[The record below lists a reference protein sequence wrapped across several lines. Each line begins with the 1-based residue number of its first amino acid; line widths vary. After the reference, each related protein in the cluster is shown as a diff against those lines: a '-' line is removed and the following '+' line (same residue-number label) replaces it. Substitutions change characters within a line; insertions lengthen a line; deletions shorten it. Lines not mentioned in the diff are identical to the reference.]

1 MTALQ
6 LSRREEYLLDAALNP
21 DAAVAAASW
30 ERWASEIQ
38 LEDAPCPEL
47 RLLTAVYA
55 HLSRVAPAL
64 KLPSKLRGKARATFA
79 ANNMLAHGCLPV
91 IEELSRH
98 SPVVLTKGAAICM
111 RFGAW
116 SSRVMG
122 DVDIHVPRQ
131 SFEIACEVLSQYG
144 YTPNYGMTWA
154 SLVHRS
160 SLRRDSWNLAKG
172 AVKLD
177 LHWRATMGS
186 TDHWLEQNMWVSA
199 EPAEFLGRKV
209 LLQSSEFAFVTSLH
223 HGFVVGT
230 RGDALQTIVDAA
242 LLLPVCKADALLPL
256 LGKADLLGQFR
267 DLISILQQVGLSEIG
282 SQQYRSVLDSAC
294 DKRDEDHSM
303 MDIRQTAPKL
313 ETEKAVLR
321 RPARYCAWEALGRK
335 ARIERLMLRLTG
347 PFSKPLAW
355 SGAFQEEYDL
365 RDCKTIDQIGG
376 PGWRWPEPTH
386 TCFWSDRADARLLI
400 PLRHVGDHLI
410 VLGLAEER
418 LVSANSC
425 VDVFANGAYLS
436 SLDFKAHMA
445 NSEYCLFVSRRVLF
459 GPWIELSFRPRPY
472 AGDNGTGLALSV
484 PAERLRVLDMQQMSE
499 HFSSHKVPLLHL
511 AILAGEEPQ
520 AGKLARIK
528 GKMQSSPFRNDRELP
543 PDFDPL
549 LYVLSYAD
557 LFEHEVDPYAHFLHY
572 GRHEGRLWR

>member
-1 MTALQ
+1 
-6 LSRREEYLLDAALNP
+6 
-21 DAAVAAASW
+21 
-30 ERWASEIQ
+30 
-38 LEDAPCPEL
+38 
-47 RLLTAVYA
+47 
-55 HLSRVAPAL
+55 
-64 KLPSKLRGKARATFA
+64 
-79 ANNMLAHGCLPV
+79 
-91 IEELSRH
+91 
-98 SPVVLTKGAAICM
+98 
-111 RFGAW
+111 
-116 SSRVMG
+116 
-122 DVDIHVPRQ
+122 
-131 SFEIACEVLSQYG
+131 
-144 YTPNYGMTWA
+144 
-154 SLVHRS
+154 
-160 SLRRDSWNLAKG
+160 
-172 AVKLD
+172 
-177 LHWRATMGS
+177 MGS